1 MIPALIIWLCK
12 KYLLPRI
19 NKKSNLNSVT
29 PFAKPATLAILL
41 IALNFSAFAHKLTQI
56 YQIKRNGEVIGK
68 LAFNQNTDGENTYLK
83 ITSLVSTRFVFKID
97 VQTEDLA
104 HFKNGRLI
112 SSDVSR
118 IVNGK
123 AKERKK
129 TTFQND
135 VYQLQAGNKFNS
147 LNQSIAYNMML
158 LYTTEPVAVSQ
169 VYSDN
174 FQCFLPIK
182 KQAAHQ
188 YRVNLPDGNY
198 NDYYF
203 ENGICKLVVVNH
215 SLYTIKME
223 LV

>member
-1 MIPALIIWLCK
+1 MIPALVIWLCK
-12 KYLLPRI
+12 KYILPRL
-19 NKKSNLNSVT
+19 NKKNSLKGLV
-29 PFAKPATLAILL
+29 PLAKPATLVVVLVAI
-41 IALNFSAFAHKLTQI
+41 NFAAFAHKLTQV
-56 YQIKRNGEVIGK
+56 YQIKRNGEIIGK

-83 ITSLVSTRFVFKID
+83 ITSQVSTRFVFKID
-97 VQTEDLA
+97 VETEDLA

-112 SSDVSR
+112 SSDVSHT
-118 IVNGK
+118 VNGK

-129 TTFQND
+129 TIFQNE
-135 VYQLQAGNKFNS
+135 VYRLQSGNTFNS
-147 LNQSIAYNMML
+147 LNQAIAYNMML
-158 LYTTEPVAVSQ
+158 LYITEPVAFSQ

-203 ENGICKLVVVNH
+203 ENGVCKLVVVNH

>member
-97 VQTEDLA
+97 VQSEDLA

>member
-1 MIPALIIWLCK
+1 MIPALVIWLCK
-12 KYLLPRI
+12 KYMLPRL
-19 NKKSNLNSVT
+19 NKKNSVSAVA
-29 PFAKPATLAILL
+29 PCAKSATVVVVLL
-41 IALNFSAFAHKLTQI
+41 ALNFSAFAHKLTQV
-56 YQIKRNGEVIGK
+56 YNIKRNGEIIGK
-68 LAFNQNTDGENTYLK
+68 LAFNQNTDGESTYLK
-83 ITSLVSTRFVFKID
+83 ITSQVSTRFVFKID

-112 SSDVSR
+112 SSEVSR
-118 IVNGK
+118 LVNGK
-123 AKERKK
+123 AKECKK
-129 TTFQND
+129 TIFQNNS
-135 VYQLQAGNKFNS
+135 YQLQSGNKFNS
-147 LNQSIAYNMML
+147 FNQAIAYNMML
-158 LYTTEPVAVSQ
+158 LYTTEPVAISQ

>member
-1 MIPALIIWLCK
+1 MIPALVIWLCK
-12 KYLLPRI
+12 KYILPRL
-19 NKKSNLNSVT
+19 NKKRGLSSAAR
-29 PFAKPATLAILL
+29 FSKPATLVILL
-41 IALNFSAFAHKLTQI
+41 LALNFSAFAHNFSQV
-56 YQIKRNGEVIGK
+56 YHIKHNGEVIGK
-68 LAFNQNTDGENTYLK
+68 LAFSQNTDGENTYLK
-83 ITSLVSTRFVFKID
+83 ITSQVSTRFVFKID
-97 VQTEDLA
+97 VLTEDLA

-112 SSDVSR
+112 SSAVSR
-118 IVNGK
+118 SVNGK

-135 VYQLQAGNKFNS
+135 VYQLQSGNKFSS
-147 LNQSIAYNMML
+147 LSQAIAFNMML
-158 LYTTEPVAVSQ
+158 LYTTEPVSVNQ

>member
-1 MIPALIIWLCK
+1 MIPALVIWLCK
-12 KYLLPRI
+12 KYILPRL
-19 NKKSNLNSVT
+19 NKKNSSSAV
-29 PFAKPATLAILL
+29 PRLSKHAVLVVVFLV
-41 IALNFSAFAHKLTQI
+41 LNFTAFASKLTQV
-56 YQIKRNGEVIGK
+56 YHIKRNGEIIGK
-68 LAFNQNTDGENTYLK
+68 LFFSQNIEGENTYLK
-83 ITSLVSTRFVFKID
+83 ITSQVSTRFVFKID

-118 IVNGK
+118 LVNGK

-129 TTFQND
+129 TIFQND

-147 LNQSIAYNMML
+147 LNQPIGYNMML
-158 LYTTEPVAVSQ
+158 LYTTEPVSINQ

-174 FQCFLPIK
+174 FQCFLPVK
-182 KQAAHQ
+182 KQATHQ

-203 ENGICKLVVVNH
+203 ENGVCKLVVVNH

>member
-1 MIPALIIWLCK
+1 MIPALVIWLCK
-12 KYLLPRI
+12 KYILPRL
-19 NKKSNLNSVT
+19 NKKNSSSAV
-29 PFAKPATLAILL
+29 PRLSKHAVLVVVLL
-41 IALNFSAFAHKLTQI
+41 VLNFTAFASKLTQV
-56 YQIKRNGEVIGK
+56 YHIKHNGEIIGK
-68 LAFNQNTDGENTYLK
+68 LSFSQNIEGENTYLK
-83 ITSLVSTRFVFKID
+83 ITSQISTRFVFKID

-118 IVNGK
+118 LVNGK

-129 TTFQND
+129 TIFQND
-135 VYQLQAGNKFNS
+135 AYQLQTGNKFNS
-147 LNQSIAYNMML
+147 LNQPIGYNMML
-158 LYTTEPVAVSQ
+158 LYTTEPVSINQ

-174 FQCFLPIK
+174 FQCFLPVK

-203 ENGICKLVVVNH
+203 ENGVCKLVVVNH

>member
-12 KYLLPRI
+12 KYILPRI
-19 NKKSNLNSVT
+19 NKKNAAQLVRQ
-29 PFAKPATLAILL
+29 ALILL
-41 IALNFSAFAHKLTQI
+41 CCFTLTIPVFANRLTKI
-56 YQIKRNGEVIGK
+56 YNIKRNGEVIGK
-68 LAFNQNTDGENTYLK
+68 LSFVQNVEGENLYLK
-83 ITSLVSTRFVFKID
+83 ITSQVSTRFVFKID

-104 HFKNGRLI
+104 HFKNGKLI

-118 IVNGK
+118 LVNGK
-123 AKERKK
+123 AKDRKK
-129 TTFQND
+129 TS
-135 VYQLQAGNKFNS
+135 LQGGGYELQSGSKFNS
-147 LNQSIAYNMML
+147 LNQFIGYNMML
-158 LYTTEPVAVSQ
+158 LYTKEPLNINQ

-182 KQAAHQ
+182 KDAEHQ

-198 NDYYF
+198 NEYHF

-215 SLYTIKME
+215 SLYTIRME

>member
-1 MIPALIIWLCK
+1 MIPALVIWLCK
-12 KYLLPRI
+12 KYILPRL
-19 NKKSNLNSVT
+19 NKKNSSSAV
-29 PFAKPATLAILL
+29 PRLSKHAVLVVVLL
-41 IALNFSAFAHKLTQI
+41 VLNFTAFASKLTQV
-56 YQIKRNGEVIGK
+56 YHIKRNGEIIGK
-68 LAFNQNTDGENTYLK
+68 LSFSQNIEGENTYLK
-83 ITSLVSTRFVFKID
+83 ITSQVSTRFVFKID

-118 IVNGK
+118 LVNGK

-129 TTFQND
+129 TIFQND

-147 LNQSIAYNMML
+147 LNQPIGYNMML
-158 LYTTEPVAVSQ
+158 LYTTEPVSINQ

-174 FQCFLPIK
+174 FQCFLPVK

-203 ENGICKLVVVNH
+203 ENGVCKLVVVNH

>member
-1 MIPALIIWLCK
+1 MIPALVIWLCK
-12 KYLLPRI
+12 KYILPR
-19 NKKSNLNSVT
+19 LNRKNSLRG
-29 PFAKPATLAILL
+29 LARLSKHAVMVML
-41 IALNFSAFAHKLTQI
+41 FLALSFTAFANKLTKV
-56 YQIKRNGEVIGK
+56 YNIKRNGEVIGR
-68 LAFNQNTDGENTYLK
+68 LSFNQNTDGEDMYLK
-83 ITSLVSTRFVFKID
+83 ITSQVSARFIFKID

-118 IVNGK
+118 LVNGK

-129 TTFQND
+129 TIFQND
-135 VYQLQAGNKFNS
+135 VYQLQSGDKLNS
-147 LNQSIAYNMML
+147 LNQSIGYNMML
-158 LYTTEPVAVSQ
+158 LYTKEPVYINQ

-182 KQAAHQ
+182 KNAEHQ

-198 NDYYF
+198 NDYHF
-203 ENGICKLVVVNH
+203 ENGVCKLVIVNH
-215 SLYTIKME
+215 SLYTIRME

>member
-12 KYLLPRI
+12 KYILPRL

-29 PFAKPATLAILL
+29 PFVKPATLAILL
-41 IALNFSAFAHKLTQI
+41 IALNFSAFAHKLTQV
-56 YQIKRNGEVIGK
+56 YQIKRNGEIIGK
-68 LAFNQNTDGENTYLK
+68 LAFNQNTEGENTYLK
-83 ITSLVSTRFVFKID
+83 ITSQVSTRFVFKID

-129 TTFQND
+129 TILQND

-147 LNQSIAYNMML
+147 FNQAIAYNMML
-158 LYTTEPVAVSQ
+158 LYTIEPVAVNQ